1 MLHFV
6 DDDPDYLGWV
16 TDHPPYRDS
25 EQVLHEA
32 HAAGSGAIV
41 SRSVAFPC

>member
-16 TDHPPYRDS
+16 SDHPPYRDS
-25 EQVLHEA
+25 EQVLH
-32 HAAGSGAIV
+32 GPMLPVPVPS
-41 SRSVAFPC
+41 